1 MNAAAVSNKD
11 NISISVRT
19 YIYNILKANLNYLQI
34 SEDVRLN
41 VEFEAVRTTRNET
54 QNSVANTNVLYN
66 LQLNKNYFYLK

>member
-1 MNAAAVSNKD
+1 VNAAAVSNKD